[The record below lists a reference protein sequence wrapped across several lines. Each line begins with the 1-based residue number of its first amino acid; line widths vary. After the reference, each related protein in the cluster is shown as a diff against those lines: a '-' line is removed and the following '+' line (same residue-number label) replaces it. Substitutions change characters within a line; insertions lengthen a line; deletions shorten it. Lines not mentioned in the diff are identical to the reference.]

1 MPKNIPLPIPL
12 DRWLTDVKRV
22 TELREILDT
31 ETFQTAAAILKEIA
45 RPSYG
50 TLTAEPQSNS
60 QRHAWYAG
68 YCDALNDLHKLTR
81 MRESKQPNQN
91 TAEEWTHI
99 TTPQ

>member
-1 MPKNIPLPIPL
+1 MPKEVPLPIPL

-22 TELREILDT
+22 TELREVLAS
-31 ETFQTAAAILKEIA
+31 EAFQTATAILKEIA

-50 TLTAEPQSNS
+50 TLTPEPQSNS

-68 YCDALNDLHKLTR
+68 YCDALTDLHKLTR
-81 MRESKQPNQN
+81 VRESKQTNHN
-91 TAEEWTHI
+91 IAEEWTHI